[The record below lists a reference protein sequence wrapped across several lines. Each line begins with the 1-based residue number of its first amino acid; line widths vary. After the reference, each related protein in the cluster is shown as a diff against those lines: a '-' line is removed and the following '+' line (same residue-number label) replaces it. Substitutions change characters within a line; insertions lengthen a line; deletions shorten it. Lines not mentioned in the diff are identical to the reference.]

1 MKMSRILPTL
11 ALRLTH
17 TVSPS
22 SFYLKDNMQSFVE
35 KVRVLQWDDHRYY
48 HQCRINQTLH
58 LISAISF
65 LVAYMLLFV
74 NPAAAGAVGWLVGMV
89 TRQSGHI
96 FFEPRG
102 YDNINE
108 ATDAHKESIK
118 VGYNMRRKA
127 ILISVWL
134 LLPALLYV
142 SPSFFGLIQPAVG
155 LEGWAHDVGL
165 MWLALGAAGLA
176 FRTVHLFFI
185 RGVTW
190 GFAWTCK
197 ILLDPFHNVAIYW
210 KSPLALIQGQR
221 YDPLESH

>member
-1 MKMSRILPTL
+1 
-11 ALRLTH
+11 
-17 TVSPS
+17 
-22 SFYLKDNMQSFVE
+22 MQSFVE

-65 LVAYMLLFV
+65 LLAYVLLFI

-102 YDNINE
+102 YDNINA

-142 SPSFFGLIQPAVG
+142 SPSFFGLIQAGVG
-155 LEGWAHDVGL
+155 LQGWAHDVGL

-176 FRTVHLFFI
+176 FRTIHLFFI

-190 GFAWTCK
+190 GFAWACK

-210 KSPLALIQGQR
+210 KSPLALLQGQR
-221 YDPLESH
+221 YDPLKSH